1 MREVILEM
9 ADDWISVCGVKQ
21 GAWNI
26 PGTALTELTTL
37 RGAARTALETAKNET
52 TRTPVATAQCKEAFD
67 ALTGCMRDFK
77 RRYFLSP
84 PLLDSDLISLG
95 LKPRD
100 EHPTPSPAPTAQ
112 VIVETYLV
120 GRHELGVRIVY
131 VTGSPDDPAN
141 KGCRIWYSVIAPPG
155 MAVTTNPVEF
165 PHSENS
171 QAENLPRM
179 VDFQQ
184 PPANPDDLRKSFYT
198 QRRKDLIEFEFG
210 DSGKTVYFAVQVEN
224 DGKKGPWGPMVSA
237 LIP

>member
-1 MREVILEM
+1 MREAILEM

-26 PGTALTELTTL
+26 PGTAVTELTTL

-67 ALTGCMRDFK
+67 ALIDFMRDFK

-95 LKPRD
+95 LKPHD
-100 EHPTPSPAPTAQ
+100 SHPTPSPMPIAQ
-112 VIVETYLV
+112 VSIETYLV
-120 GRHELGVRIVY
+120 GRHELGIRIVY

-141 KGCRIWYSVIAPPG
+141 KGYRIWYSVAAPG
-155 MAVTTNPVEF
+155 ET
-165 PHSENS
+165 
-171 QAENLPRM
+171 
-179 VDFQQ
+179 
-184 PPANPDDLRKSFYT
+184 PPTNPDDLRKSFYT
-198 QRRKDLIEFEFG
+198 QRKKDLIEFEFG
-210 DSGKTVYFAVQVEN
+210 DSGKTVYFAVQIEN
-224 DGKKGPWGPMVSA
+224 EGKKGPWGPMVQA